1 MEEWVALRITSNGE
15 EDRLGKGGR
24 REMMGEKE
32 VRRRGEGRDFF
43 AVQCRAPL
51 RALVSLSEAD
61 RKWQQQRQHHV

>member
-1 MEEWVALRITSNGE
+1 
-15 EDRLGKGGR
+15 
-24 REMMGEKE
+24 MMGEKE